1 MVSFAR
7 TERFQKRVQSSRFR
21 PNEMRNGTLLRFWPS
36 LWLEMVSST
45 FTWPGTII
53 LNVCVHV
60 LMYFV
65 ILPWWRTTP
74 EEVGTAWRNYWRRS
88 FGYSWGSWSI
98 RRDISRSWSV
108 PSCLWHVWLYYYP
121 SQSDSRIH
129 SSSQTSASDSSR
141 WLEETSCWSFKWA
154 NSERRTVRLLV
165 LGMWLLFY
173 FIFWFR
179 YHFSL

>member
-1 MVSFAR
+1 MAWDGDLYLWTGTYYTQR
-7 TERFQKRVQSSRFR
+7 
-21 PNEMRNGTLLRFWPS
+21 MRS
-36 LWLEMVSST
+36 
-45 FTWPGTII
+45 
-53 LNVCVHV
+53 C

-65 ILPWWRTTP
+65 ILAWWRTTT

-88 FGYSWGSWSI
+88 FGYSWGSWYI
-98 RRDISRSWSV
+98 RRGIFWSWSV
-108 PSCLWHVWLYYYP
+108 PSCLWHVWLFYYP

-141 WLEETSCWSFKWA
+141 WLEETSCWSFKWT

-165 LGMWLLFY
+165 LGMWLLLIF
-173 FIFWFR
+173 FWFR